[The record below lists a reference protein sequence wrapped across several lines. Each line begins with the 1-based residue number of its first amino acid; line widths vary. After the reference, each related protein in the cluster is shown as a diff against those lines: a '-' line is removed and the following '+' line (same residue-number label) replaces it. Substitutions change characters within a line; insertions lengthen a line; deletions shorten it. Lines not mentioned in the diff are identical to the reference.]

1 MGMECSIYQNYSA
14 SEVLVQGLAGVVNQG
29 DVEEMVRAQKEM
41 LQRFEK
47 TNEMLTNVNSLSAVR
62 LEKANNDFKKH
73 TQNVVEMK
81 KDLEHIFR
89 RLKIIK
95 QKLNKQMPEAYG
107 SVIGAQ
113 AHENIREEDDEYD
126 AAIKE
131 KKLHEELHKA
141 NLE

>member
-1 MGMECSIYQNYSA
+1 
-14 SEVLVQGLAGVVNQG
+14 
-29 DVEEMVRAQKEM
+29 
-41 LQRFEK
+41 
-47 TNEMLTNVNSLSAVR
+47 
-62 LEKANNDFKKH
+62 
-73 TQNVVEMK
+73 MK

-131 KKLHEELHKA
+131 KKLHEELHKEQIEEA
-141 NLE
+141 EDAKEIEI